1 LFTRTTTLPIDL
13 GVRAPV
19 VLSVTPS
26 GGNCAVP
33 QDLLISGACFIT
45 PQGSVTSV
53 FAVERNNPSNVVQA
67 TNFVVLNAN
76 LIDALFNFGSVNAGK
91 TFLIFVTGPG
101 GTSRNL
107 TTLPQGAQSGCPL
120 GNEQGVQVAFTCDR
134 VIVQS
139 DQPVVS
145 ACKLERSSSGTF
157 LLVVTGSNFQQ
168 GATVTVGGKR
178 PKKVRFENFQTGSDA
193 YNTLV
198 LKGKFCSGLPGAI
211 IIINPG
217 GKSSSPFQCGESC
230 SVQN

>member
-1 LFTRTTTLPIDL
+1 L

-26 GGNCAVP
+26 GGDCAVP
-33 QDLLISGACFIT
+33 QDVLISGACFIT

-53 FAVERNNPSNVVQA
+53 FAVERNNPSNVIRA
-67 TNFVVLNAN
+67 TNFIVLNPN

-91 TFLIFVTGPG
+91 TFLIFVQGPG

-107 TTLPQGAQSGCPL
+107 TALPEGAQPGCPL

-145 ACKLERSSSGTF
+145 ACKLERNSSGTF
-157 LLVVTGSNFQQ
+157 LLAVTGRNFQQ
-168 GATVTVGGKR
+168 GAAVTVGGKT
-178 PKKVRFENFQTGSDA
+178 PKKIRFEDVQTGSNT

-198 LKGKFCSGLPGAI
+198 LKGRICSGLSGAI
-211 IIINPG
+211 VVTNPG

-230 SVQN
+230 SAQN